1 MTSLRQP
8 VLYRPETTPDSGSAA
23 AFGTFGE
30 LLQGALPDGN
40 DFLVTMPISRWS
52 TATFRHDPDAD
63 AVVVV
68 PAHKTKSRR
77 LVRLM
82 LDRYGVRG
90 GGTLLLDSDLPE
102 GKGLASSSADLV
114 ATARAV
120 GRTIGVDPSPAE
132 IETLL
137 RGIEPT
143 DGVMYA
149 GVVAFHHREV
159 RLRAHLGHLPP
170 MTIVGIDEGGSVSTL
185 RFNKRRK
192 TFSPTTRDT
201 YARLLATLSAAVRA
215 GDTAAIGRVATESA
229 RLNQRFC
236 PKRTLDRMIAI
247 CRAAGG
253 LGVVT
258 THSGTALGVLLD
270 DSRPGHHDRLEWTK
284 QACAAVTGTV
294 WVDRSLPGDGQP
306 QVYPPADSARA
317 V

>member
-1 MTSLRQP
+1 MSTLRQS
-8 VLYRPETTPDSGSAA
+8 VLYRPRRTAAAGGVA

-40 DFLVTMPISRWS
+40 DFLVTMPIARWS
-52 TATFRHDPDAD
+52 TATFRLDPDAD
-63 AVVVV
+63 TVTVL
-68 PAHKTKSRR
+68 PAHKTKSLR
-77 LVRLM
+77 LVRMM

-90 GGTLLLDSDLPE
+90 GGTLLLESDLPE

-120 GRTIGVDPSPAE
+120 GRAVGVVPGPAE

-143 DGVMYA
+143 DGVMYP
-149 GVVAFHHREV
+149 GVVAFHHRAV
-159 RLRAHLGHLPP
+159 RLRTRLGHLPR
-170 MTIVGIDEGGSVSTL
+170 MTIVGIDEGGSVSTV
-185 RFNKRRK
+185 RFNKCHK
-192 TFSPTTRDT
+192 VFSPAVRDT
-201 YARLLATLSAAVRA
+201 YARLLDTLSAAIRS

-236 PKRTLDRMIAI
+236 PKGTLDRMIAI
-247 CRAAGG
+247 CREVGG

-270 DSRPGHHDRLEWTK
+270 DARPAHPERLEWTK
-284 QACAAVTGTV
+284 QACGEITGSV
-294 WVDRSLPGDGQP
+294 WVDRTLPDDGRRRLP
-306 QVYPPADSARA
+306 EENTRA
-317 V
+317 A